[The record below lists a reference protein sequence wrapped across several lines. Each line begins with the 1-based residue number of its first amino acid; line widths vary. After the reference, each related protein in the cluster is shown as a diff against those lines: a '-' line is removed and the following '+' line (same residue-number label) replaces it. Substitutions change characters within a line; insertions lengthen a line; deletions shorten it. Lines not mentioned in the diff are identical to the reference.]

1 MIGRLAVFLFL
12 LFPLLNFKCAG
23 EHHPFFGR
31 LIPVST
37 SLVPSDWRGALFF
50 RRLFAM
56 FGLCIIQKV
65 LTEIPLENLK
75 R

>member
-1 MIGRLAVFLFL
+1 MLDTG
-12 LFPLLNFKCAG
+12 AG
-23 EHHPFFGR
+23 EPHPFFGR
-31 LIPVST
+31 LIPVSI
-37 SLVPSDWRGALFF
+37 SLVLFDWGGALFF